1 MRRPYSFTRTSS
13 SHARYNPIYE
23 ETEAKKAEA
32 TGKSRWSFPFF
43 ASSQPTG
50 YETVKPQPRQS
61 SSPPPRTS
69 GTFFATNYNTYSPT
83 NSTDNIYDAAEKSTK
98 PTSDRR
104 KRFSF
109 PSFPFFGINNKGDG
123 IEVDDDYDYR
133 SNSFNDGENR
143 TDPFLDPGD
152 NLKEENK
159 KEKQKEKERQKQK
172 QRQKQKTPTS
182 TKDSD
187 NKKPSKSWQERGSTK
202 RAEAK
207 EEKEKAKEQ
216 ERARKRNSGLGWAKS
231 WSFGGERF
239 GGTILADGSGVR
251 MPIFRCKGPCGLSCG
266 F

>member
-1 MRRPYSFTRTSS
+1 MRRPYTFTRTSS

-32 TGKSRWSFPFF
+32 NEKSRWSFPFF
-43 ASSQPTG
+43 TSNEPTG

-69 GTFFATNYNTYSPT
+69 GAFFATNHNTYSPT

-98 PTSDRR
+98 PTGNRG

-109 PSFPFFGINNKGDG
+109 PSFPFFGTNNNNGDD
-123 IEVDDDYDYR
+123 IEVDDDYDYQ

-152 NLKEENK
+152 YSEKEKKKEKK
-159 KEKQKEKERQKQK
+159 KEKQKQKQK
-172 QRQKQKTPTS
+172 QKTSASARDPDNEKPT
-182 TKDSD
+182 
-187 NKKPSKSWQERGSTK
+187 KSWQERGSAK

-207 EEKEKAKEQ
+207 EEKEKAKER

-251 MPIFRCKGPCGLSCG
+251 MPIFRCKGPCGLSCA

>member
-1 MRRPYSFTRTSS
+1 MRRPYTFTRTSS

-32 TGKSRWSFPFF
+32 SEQSRWSFPFF
-43 ASSQPTG
+43 TSDQPTG
-50 YETVKPQPRQS
+50 YENVKPQPRQS

-69 GTFFATNYNTYSPT
+69 GTFFATNHNTYSPT
-83 NSTDNIYDAAEKSTK
+83 NSTDNIYDAAEKATK
-98 PTSDRR
+98 PASDQR

-109 PSFPFFGINNKGDG
+109 PSFSFFRTNDNNGDAL
-123 IEVDDDYDYR
+123 EVDDDYDYR

-143 TDPFLDPGD
+143 TDPFLDPVD
-152 NLKEENK
+152 NSK
-159 KEKQKEKERQKQK
+159 KEKKENQKQK
-172 QRQKQKTPTS
+172 QKLPTS
-182 TKDSD
+182 AKDPD
-187 NKKPSKSWQERGSTK
+187 NKKPAKSWQERGSAK
-202 RAEAK
+202 RTEAK
-207 EEKEKAKEQ
+207 EEKEKAKER

-251 MPIFRCKGPCGLSCG
+251 MPIFRCKGPCGLACG

>member
-1 MRRPYSFTRTSS
+1 MRRPYTFTRTSP

-32 TGKSRWSFPFF
+32 NEKSRWSFPFF
-43 ASSQPTG
+43 TSNEPTG

-69 GTFFATNYNTYSPT
+69 GTFFATNHNTYSPT

-98 PTSDRR
+98 PAGNRG

-109 PSFPFFGINNKGDG
+109 PSFPFFGTNNNNGDD

-133 SNSFNDGENR
+133 YNSFNDGENR

-152 NLKEENK
+152 YSKKEMK
-159 KEKQKEKERQKQK
+159 KEKQKQKQK
-172 QRQKQKTPTS
+172 QKTS
-182 TKDSD
+182 ASAKDFD
-187 NKKPSKSWQERGSTK
+187 NKKPTKSWQERGSAK

-207 EEKEKAKEQ
+207 EEKEKAKER

-239 GGTILADGSGVR
+239 GGTILADGNGVR

>member
-1 MRRPYSFTRTSS
+1 MRRPYTFTRTSS

-32 TGKSRWSFPFF
+32 NESSRWSFPFF
-43 ASSQPTG
+43 TSNQPTG

-69 GTFFATNYNTYSPT
+69 GTFFATNHNTYSPT

-98 PTSDRR
+98 PASNRR
-104 KRFSF
+104 KRFSL
-109 PSFPFFGINNKGDG
+109 PSFSFFGTDNNKGDD

-133 SNSFNDGENR
+133 SNSFNGGENR

-152 NLKEENK
+152 CTKKEK
-159 KEKQKEKERQKQK
+159 RKEKQKQK
-172 QRQKQKTPTS
+172 KQKTS
-182 TKDSD
+182 ASAKDPD
-187 NKKPSKSWQERGSTK
+187 NKKPTKSWQERGSAK

-207 EEKEKAKEQ
+207 EEKEKAKER

>member
-1 MRRPYSFTRTSS
+1 MCRPYSFTRTSS

-23 ETEAKKAEA
+23 ETEVKKAEA
-32 TGKSRWSFPFF
+32 SGNSRWSFPFF
-43 ASSQPTG
+43 TSNQPTG

-69 GTFFATNYNTYSPT
+69 GTFFATNYNTYTPT
-83 NSTDNIYDAAEKSTK
+83 SSTDNIYDAAEKSTK
-98 PTSDRR
+98 PASDRR

-109 PSFPFFGINNKGDG
+109 PSFPFFGTNNSGDG
-123 IEVDDDYDYR
+123 TEVDDDYGYR

-143 TDPFLDPGD
+143 TDPFLDPVD
-152 NLKEENK
+152 NLKKENK
-159 KEKQKEKERQKQK
+159 KEKQKEKQKQK
-172 QRQKQKTPTS
+172 QKQKTSTS

-187 NKKPSKSWQERGSTK
+187 NKKPSKSWQERGSAK